1 MILDCYEFYLWS
13 LGELRLP
20 LKLNHIL
27 NNPLEGEE
35 SNER

>member
-20 LKLNHIL
+20 SKRKQNFNH
-27 NNPLEGEE
+27 PLEGEE